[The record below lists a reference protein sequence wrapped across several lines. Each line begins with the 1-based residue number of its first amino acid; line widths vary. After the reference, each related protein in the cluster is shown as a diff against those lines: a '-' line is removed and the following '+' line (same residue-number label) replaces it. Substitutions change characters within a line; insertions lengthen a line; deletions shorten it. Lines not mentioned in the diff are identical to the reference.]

1 MTAVPALGT
10 FNMLRLRTPES
21 AVLATV
27 VFSVLATVAPIPCIW
42 AIDRM
47 LGLLHLA

>member
-1 MTAVPALGT
+1 MLEPRFRAVKDDCD
-10 FNMLRLRTPES
+10 RLLNLNQEAMRGIGG
-21 AVLATV
+21 L
-27 VFSVLATVAPIPCIW
+27 VAPFPCIW